1 VTVGETLTEAR
12 NQAGLSVDELSE
24 RTRIRGTIIR
34 SIEQDDYDACG
45 GDLYVRGYVRA
56 IAGAVGIDAQPLI
69 REYDE
74 ARSSGQY
81 EPANGSTG
89 RHARGLP
96 SAPGP
101 GTAVAADAA
110 PGEPAPGEPAPGESA
125 PAADSAAAT
134 RFDLSPVDEVPPV
147 SGAAPASHEAGRDS
161 AEAGVPV
168 SEDPAVTAFDLPPIT
183 DDMIY
188 PLPVEPV
195 PGTGAGAPSAALPR
209 GSEETRFDLPPM
221 TEDLMAAG
229 YDLRPGPQ
237 SSAPGADATSIL
249 PPPGADPAGPP
260 AAGPR
265 PPAARDGDDGKGRR
279 TLVGV
284 VVIVLVLAGAGFLGV
299 RLAGGG
305 TASRNTA
312 ATSPAAPAASA
323 SAPSVAPAS
332 ASAAASA
339 SASATAS
346 SSAAPPAAQPATAL
360 AVKSAT
366 AFGPDGTSDGDN
378 PAKAGGALGGAAQP
392 WSTQW
397 YTTPSFG
404 MLKHGTGL
412 LVSLRQTASVTS
424 VRIYLSSYRG
434 AKLQLRA
441 GTSVQDL
448 HTVATAGNA
457 GGEVKLT
464 LSQPTSARYLLI
476 WFTSLPPDGAGHY
489 AETVS
494 RVVVSGHR

>member
-101 GTAVAADAA
+101 GAAVAADAA
-110 PGEPAPGEPAPGESA
+110 PGEPAPGEPAPGEPA
-125 PAADSAAAT
+125 PAADSAEAT
-134 RFDLSPVDEVPPV
+134 RFDLSPVGEVPPV
-147 SGAAPASHEAGRDS
+147 SGAAPASYEAGRDS
-161 AEAGVPV
+161 GEAGVPV

-188 PLPVEPV
+188 PLPAEPL
-195 PGTGAGAPSAALPR
+195 PGTGAGAPPAALPT
-209 GSEETRFDLPPM
+209 GSEETRFDLPRM

-229 YDLRPGPQ
+229 YDLRPGRQ
-237 SSAPGADATSIL
+237 SSAPGAEATSIL
-249 PPPGADPAGPP
+249 PAPGADPAGPP

-265 PPAARDGDDGKGRR
+265 PPAPRDGDDGKGRR

-284 VVIVLVLAGAGFLGV
+284 VVIVLVLAGAGFLGL

-305 TASRNTA
+305 TTSRNAA
-312 ATSPAAPAASA
+312 ATSPATPAASA
-323 SAPSVAPAS
+323 SASSGAP

-339 SASATAS
+339 SASAPAS
-346 SSAAPPAAQPATAL
+346 NPAAPPAAQPATTL

-366 AFGPDGTSDGDN
+366 AFGPDGASDGDN

-412 LVSLRQTASVTS
+412 LVSLRQTATVTS

-441 GTSVQDL
+441 GSSVQDL
-448 HTVATAGNA
+448 RTVATAGNA

-476 WFTSLPPDGAGHY
+476 WFTALPPDGAGHY

-494 RVVVSGHR
+494 RVVVGGHR